1 MALGLTQ
8 PVTRMNTRRY
18 LLGVKGAR
26 FVGLTTLLPS
36 CADCL
41 ESWESQP
48 PGTVQACTGIA
59 VTCYN

>member
-8 PVTRMNTRRY
+8 PVTRMSTRRY